1 MIRTA
6 RFILALTVAVLLQ
19 VSFFPAWLSAPFAPN
34 LTLFFVV
41 LLGLRVPFSWS
52 SCVAAFMIGLVQD
65 CFSGSYFGLQGFI
78 YLSVYLL
85 LKQTSER
92 LYTDNNHL
100 MVLGVFLG
108 VIFDGFMTL
117 WLLMLFSAADGIY
130 ATLFAGLIPHA
141 LTSTLAALVL
151 VKVVTV
157 PSHGYP
163 R

>member
-6 RFILALTVAVLLQ
+6 RFILALTVAVFLQ
-19 VSFFPAWLSAPFAPN
+19 VSFFPSWLSAPFAPN

-41 LLGLRVPFSWS
+41 HLGLRVPFSWS
-52 SCVAAFMIGLVQD
+52 SCMAAFLIGLVQD

-78 YLSVYLL
+78 YLFVYLL

-92 LYTDNNHL
+92 LYTDNNFL

-108 VIFDGFMTL
+108 VILDGFMTL
-117 WLLMLFSAADGIY
+117 GLLMLFSAADGIY
-130 ATLFAGLIPHA
+130 ATLFSGLIPHA
-141 LTSTLAALVL
+141 LMSTLAALLL
-151 VKVVTV
+151 VRVVTA
-157 PSHGYP
+157 PSHGHV